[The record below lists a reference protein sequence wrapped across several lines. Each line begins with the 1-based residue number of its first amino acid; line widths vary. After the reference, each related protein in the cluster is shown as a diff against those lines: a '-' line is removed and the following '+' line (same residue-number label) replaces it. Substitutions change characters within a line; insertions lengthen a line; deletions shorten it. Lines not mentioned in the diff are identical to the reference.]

1 MPRRPP
7 NWAPPCV
14 LMPNGSISGASLK
27 DIPANI
33 LFFAGGGG
41 SVRGYPY
48 RTLGPLGPFD
58 LPIGGRSLLEASV
71 EARIKV
77 TDTIGVVPF
86 FDAGTAFAG
95 SLPNFNERIFKAAGI
110 GLRYYTGIGP
120 IRVDLAFPLDRIK
133 GNQPP
138 VALYVSLGQ
147 AF

>member
-1 MPRRPP
+1 
-7 NWAPPCV
+7 
-14 LMPNGSISGASLK
+14 GSISGASLA

-41 SVRGYPY
+41 WVRGSPY
-48 RTLGPLGPFD
+48 RTLGPFGPFD

-95 SLPNFNERIFKAAGI
+95 SLPDFNQRIFTAAGI

-120 IRVDLAFPLDRIK
+120 IPVDLAFPLQRI
-133 GNQPP
+133 NANHPP
-138 VALYVSLGQ
+138 L
-147 AF
+147 

>member
-1 MPRRPP
+1 M
-7 NWAPPCV
+7 
-14 LMPNGSISGASLK
+14 
-27 DIPANI
+27 
-33 LFFAGGGG
+33 
-41 SVRGYPY
+41 RGYPY

-95 SLPNFNERIFKAAGI
+95 SLPDFNQRIFTAAGI

-120 IRVDLAFPLDRIK
+120 IRVDLAFPLERIK